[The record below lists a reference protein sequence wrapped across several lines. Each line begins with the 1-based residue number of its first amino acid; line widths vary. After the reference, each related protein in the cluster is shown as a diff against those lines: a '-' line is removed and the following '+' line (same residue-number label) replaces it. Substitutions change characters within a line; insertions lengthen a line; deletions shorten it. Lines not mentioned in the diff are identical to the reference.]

1 MPKATLDFFIP
12 EDRRQA
18 LLKGE
23 TLPIRSHGAV
33 LFADISGF
41 TKLTSDLSFQLG
53 PQRGAE
59 ELTRQLDPIYTEL
72 IGAVHNYGGSVID
85 ISGDG
90 LTCWFNQDGGK
101 RAASCAVVMQR
112 IMKQYEMIKISS
124 LSSFS
129 LGIKIAISVG
139 SVQRFLVGDPNIQL
153 LEALAGRELL
163 RVVKAQELIHRG
175 EIAIFEEV
183 FEEIKDKAESVSWR
197 QAEDGE
203 RIAVFESLSELAEL
217 HPWGVVPNLDIDV
230 AKKWVF
236 RPIYER
242 IAEGEIEFL
251 TELRLAVPMF
261 VKFSGIDYDQDEMA
275 GQKLDQFIQSVQGIL
290 ARYEGYLCNLT
301 IGDKGSNL
309 YIIFGAPIAHED
321 SIDRALAAAL
331 RIKSEIHELGFIE
344 EIQVGLTHGP
354 VWAGAH
360 GGQTARTYSAMGA
373 EVNLAARLMSHAKP
387 GQILVS
393 PHVAELASNYSFLQL
408 APIEFKGIE
417 KPMSPL
423 LLTGRLKTQ
432 IEAAPKS
439 IILGREQERK
449 ILSQKLLDVRNSTEA
464 PGTVIIEGEA
474 GIGKSRLLSFF
485 SEQAL
490 GNGIRVL
497 SGQADPVEMTTQY
510 FAAKSILEALL
521 EISELDDQ
529 QSIQNKVLSA
539 LRNDEFLMNR
549 APLLNDILPVRWQDN
564 DLTSQM
570 KGEARATSTREVLLR
585 ILQNT
590 LTQKNKAVHSVILFD
605 DAQWLDAATW
615 TLIGYINR
623 ELASVL
629 LVIATRPITKDETST
644 QTVDEFNRI
653 ISNPNTQRFQLANL
667 SPKDTT
673 ELVSR
678 KLGVKHIPESVLE
691 FIQARAQGNPF
702 FSEEIAY
709 ALRDSRIINIQND
722 MALVEHTAE
731 ELAKID
737 FPETVQG
744 VITRRVDRLPAPH
757 QLTLKVASVIGRIF
771 ILNMLANVHP
781 AKIDKSTLTEYLQN
795 LTQLGI
801 TDLESPDPEL
811 SYLFKHVIFQE
822 VVYSLLTFSQR
833 KQLHCAIAAWYEK
846 NYANDLTPHYSRL
859 AHHWLKGEVND
870 KAIYY
875 LEKAAEQSL
884 KHYLNEDVIRFIDIA
899 LELDKAGQGNQSAA
913 KILQRARWER
923 ILGTACIRLGKL
935 KEAEAHLSQ
944 ALKLL
949 GNPPPKNTYAAI
961 IYLLKE
967 LTVQTLH
974 RAFPAKLTGKLSN
987 TRRKVEEEL
996 AQNKIESIYYYAQ
1009 DTTLLAW
1016 SMLRRLNLAERAG
1029 MPDLMVEGYGNLQMI
1044 SGLARLDRVYQTY
1057 KKLGRDMLAKTNDTP
1072 GGIFIMLREG
1082 VVRFMQCDWE
1092 NAYEKLEAGIQLA
1105 DQLGDARS
1113 WSELIASLA
1122 TSLHLQSQFES
1133 SLVRWQEQ
1141 YQRASR
1147 TDSPQ
1152 NQAWGLY
1159 GQGHNLLML
1168 GKVNEAIQLIEASIN
1183 IPMKNADD
1191 KILNTSRFGALS
1203 LAYQR
1208 AGMPEL
1214 ALKNVIA
1221 HQRHAPAKPGLASTM
1236 HEYGPVC
1243 DATIGLWKI
1252 LQGGQFQPESA
1263 QKDMLERAF
1272 HKIPVITKALEPLTI
1287 NKAKCHLYNGIYNG
1301 LIGRI
1306 KTAQSEFG
1314 KCIELAERHRQH
1326 YELGRGHYELGLMLK
1341 QNEGREHLRKA
1352 RKIFEGIK
1360 TPHELEQAVM
1370 ALAKSNHKI
1379 SPE

>member
-23 TLPIRSHGAV
+23 TLPTRSHGAV

-41 TKLTSDLSFQLG
+41 TKLTSDLSSQLG

-59 ELTRQLDPIYTEL
+59 ELTRQLDPVYTEL
-72 IGAVHNYGGSVID
+72 IAAVHNYGGSVID

-101 RAASCAVVMQR
+101 RAVSCAVVMQR

-124 LSSFS
+124 LPLFS

-139 SVQRFLVGDPNIQL
+139 PVQRFLVGDPNIQL

-203 RIAVFESLSELAEL
+203 RIAVFESLAELAEL

-251 TELRLAVPMF
+251 TELRQAVPMF
-261 VKFSGIDYDQDEMA
+261 VKFSGIEYDQDEMA
-275 GQKLDQFIQSVQGIL
+275 GEKLDRFIQRVQGIL
-290 ARYEGYLCNLT
+290 SRYEGYLCNLT

-331 RIKSEIHELGFIE
+331 RIQSEIQELGFIE
-344 EIQVGLTHGP
+344 DIQVGLTHGP

-393 PHVAELASNYSFLQL
+393 PHVAELGSNFSFVPL

-417 KPMSPL
+417 KPMSPS

-432 IEAAPKS
+432 AEAAPRS
-439 IILGREQERK
+439 IILGREQERI
-449 ILSQKLLDVRNSTEA
+449 ILNQKLLDVRNSTEA
-464 PGTVIIEGEA
+464 PGTIVIEGEA

-485 SEQAL
+485 SEQAS
-490 GNGIRVL
+490 GNNIRVL
-497 SGQADPVEMTTQY
+497 CGQADPVEMTTQY
-510 FAAKSILEALL
+510 FAVKSILEVLL

-529 QSIQNKVLSA
+529 QSIQGKVLST
-539 LRNDEFLMNR
+539 LQNDEFLMNR

-564 DLTSQM
+564 ELTSQM

-590 LTQKNKAVHSVILFD
+590 LTQNNKATQSVILFD

-623 ELASVL
+623 ELASIL
-629 LVIATRPITKDETST
+629 LVIATRPITEDETSA

-702 FSEEIAY
+702 FSEEVAY

-781 AKIDKSTLTEYLQN
+781 AKVDKSTLTEYLQN

-811 SYLFKHVIFQE
+811 SYFFKHVIFQE
-822 VVYSLLTFSQR
+822 VVYNLLTFSQR
-833 KQLHCAIAAWYEK
+833 KQLHCAIADWYEK
-846 NYANDLTPHYSRL
+846 NYATDLTPHYSRL
-859 AHHWLKGEVND
+859 AHHWLKGERND

-884 KHYLNEDVIRFIDIA
+884 RLYSNDDVVRFMDIA
-899 LELDKAGQGNQSAA
+899 INLDKAEAADHSHA
-913 KILQRARWER
+913 KIVQQASWER
-923 ILGTACIRLGKL
+923 MLGIAYIRLGKL
-935 KEAEAHLSQ
+935 NEGEAHLSQ
-944 ALKLL
+944 ALKMLGRPVPNNTFITLL
-949 GNPPPKNTYAAI
+949 
-961 IYLLKE
+961 YLVKE
-967 LTVQTLH
+967 LGQQILH
-974 RAFPAKLTGKLSN
+974 RRFPKQLPGKLS
-987 TRRKVEEEL
+987 TDRQAVEEEL
-996 AQNKIESIYYYAQ
+996 ARVEIEHIYYYAQ
-1009 DTTLLAW
+1009 NNTLLAW
-1016 SMLRRLNLAERAG
+1016 SMLRRLNLAERVG

-1044 SGLARLDRVYQTY
+1044 SGLAGLETVYQTY
-1057 KKLGRDMLAKTNDTP
+1057 KSLGHAILNETNNTP
-1072 GGIFIMLREG
+1072 GRIFVMLREG
-1082 VVRFMQCDWE
+1082 VVRFIRCDWE
-1092 NAYEKLEAGIQLA
+1092 QAGENLEGGLDLA
-1105 DQLGDARS
+1105 NQLGDIRS

-1122 TSLHLQSQFES
+1122 TSLHLQGEFEK
-1133 SLVRWQEQ
+1133 SLERWQEQ
-1141 YQRASR
+1141 YQRVSR
-1147 TDSPQ
+1147 TESPQ
-1152 NQAWGLY
+1152 SQAWGLY
-1159 GQGHNLLML
+1159 GRGHNLLML
-1168 GKVNEAIQLIEASIN
+1168 GNVHEAIELIEASIN

-1208 AGMPEL
+1208 AGNFEL
-1214 ALKNVIA
+1214 ALENILA
-1221 HQRHAPAKPGLASTM
+1221 HQRHAPSKPGIASTM

-1243 DATIGLWKI
+1243 DAVIGLWKSV
-1252 LQGGQFQPESA
+1252 QEGRYRPENA
-1263 QKDMLERAF
+1263 QKEWLEQVF
-1272 HKIPVITKALEPLTI
+1272 HKIPFITKALSQLPI
-1287 NKAKCHLYNGIYNG
+1287 NKAKCHLYNGIYNQT
-1301 LIGRI
+1301 IGRS
-1306 KTAQSEFG
+1306 KTASTEFRT
-1314 KCIELAERHRQH
+1314 CIELAGQHRQP
-1326 YELGRGHYELGLMLK
+1326 YELGRGHFELGVLLGGS
-1341 QNEGREHLRKA
+1341 EGREHTA
-1352 RKIFEGIK
+1352 RAGKLFEEIK
-1360 TPHELEQAVM
+1360 TPFELNEVT
-1370 ALAKSNHKI
+1370 KYIK
-1379 SPE
+1379 